1 MLELLRIK
9 ESHSQKEIRKVKEYM
24 KMLNQNLR
32 GIVQYKINL
41 IKKKEQSVQNQV
53 LSEELMSDSTRREL
67 TLDRQD
73 DCFYLVINK
82 SYQNPMTKQFY
93 NFQTL
98 KSTLSSLLC
107 LFNLH

>member
-1 MLELLRIK
+1 MYDYLR
-9 ESHSQKEIRKVKEYM
+9 
-24 KMLNQNLR
+24 
-32 GIVQYKINL
+32 YKINL

-98 KSTLSSLLC
+98 KSTFSSLLC
-107 LFNLH
+107 LEKKQIIPF